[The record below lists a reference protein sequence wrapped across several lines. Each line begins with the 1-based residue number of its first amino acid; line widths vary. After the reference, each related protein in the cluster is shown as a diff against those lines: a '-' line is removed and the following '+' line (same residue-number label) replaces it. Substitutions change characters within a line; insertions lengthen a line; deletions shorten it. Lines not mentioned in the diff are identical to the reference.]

1 MLIGERIIIEDLEK
15 THKWRNDI
23 ELVKLTKGI
32 RFPKTFEMDKEW
44 FDNTLN
50 DTSNRN
56 IYFSIDTIEI
66 DIKIVHNTLL

>member
-23 ELVKLTKGI
+23 ELVKLTQGI

-44 FDNTLN
+44 FDNALN

-66 DIKIVHNTLL
+66 DIKIVNNTLL